1 MKAIRYI
8 TFSVLALFLVTEL
21 QAQQGETM
29 LDLQY
34 GVSVPTGGFKDI
46 IKDPSFRGWSANIL
60 YGATEKLQVGLGVGF
75 QDYYQ
80 KNPRQ
85 LYKTTDGS
93 DISAVLTHS
102 IQTIPILLKARYSL
116 GESASV
122 KPYVGLGAGAN
133 LVMFREYLGEFG
145 NSESFFRFAV
155 QPEAGVF
162 IPVKNNIA
170 ITVGAA
176 YNYMPFNK
184 HDIKNLN
191 NVGVYAGVKVPL
203 RR

>member
-1 MKAIRYI
+1 MKPIRYFVLSI
-8 TFSVLALFLVTEL
+8 LVLFSVKGL

-34 GVSVPTGGFKDI
+34 GMSVPSGGFKDI
-46 IKDPSFRGWSANIL
+46 IKDPSFRGWNANIL
-60 YGATEKLQVGLGVGF
+60 YGITDKWQVGLGVGF

-85 LYKTTDGS
+85 LYKTSDGS

-102 IQTIPILLKARYSL
+102 IQTIPILIKGRYSPRSS
-116 GESASV
+116 GSIM
-122 KPYVGLGAGAN
+122 PYVGLGAGAN

-145 NSESFFRFAV
+145 NSESYFRFAV
-155 QPEAGVF
+155 QPEAGVL
-162 IPVKNNIA
+162 IPINNNIG
-170 ITVGAA
+170 ITIGAA
-176 YNYMPFNK
+176 YNFMPFNK
-184 HDIKNLN
+184 HDIQNLN
-191 NVGVYAGVKVPL
+191 NLGVVAGVKVPL